1 MCESFEPL
9 SRRIEKVYDVEAS
22 THTNGNNSSSSSS
35 NANKKKRSQAWTQN
49 NCLCETDQFQVV
61 FFCFHC
67 MFLLV
72 VFVIWHLQM
81 MTLMNRFVHTAFERE
96 TQKKPSFYPISVYT
110 SNMTAVNWNAHAT
123 KRSMEIFSA
132 AFPIFHAI
140 KCVSWKKNEGIGFE
154 QKLRKFI
161 RASWQKV
168 WWNQHN
174 LTLGIWLRNIW
185 NTHMIWLQ
193 SCACYPRVYVYVWGS

>member
-1 MCESFEPL
+1 ML
-9 SRRIEKVYDVEAS
+9 KHRRTRTATTAAAAAATQI
-22 THTNGNNSSSSSS
+22 
-35 NANKKKRSQAWTQN
+35 KKRDHKREHKTIVCVKQTS
-49 NCLCETDQFQVV
+49 FRS
-61 FFCFHC
+61 FFFIHC